1 MNERKTE
8 DLVRQEYKR
17 YKRKKPPP
25 DFNEVID
32 VKKFEKFTDKVQR
45 YELRSQ
51 NCATDSCTSPRPAE
65 YCNVGLTDP
74 EQWEVYHLKS
84 CPGLIFIKNPFL
96 PHAQKYWTHKA
107 LTDYT
112 RKPFPC
118 NLDVH
123 MELDPDKT
131 VWEISRE

>member
-1 MNERKTE
+1 MNEPKTQ

-25 DFNEVID
+25 DFTEVID
-32 VKKFEKFTDKVQR
+32 VRKFEKFADKVER
-45 YELRSQ
+45 YKPRPQ
-51 NCATDSCTSPRPAE
+51 NLASDSCARPAE
-65 YCNVGLTDP
+65 YCNIGLKDP

-96 PHAQKYWTHKA
+96 PHAQKYWTQKA

-131 VWEISRE
+131 VWEISKE